1 MDVRH
6 GNNYFSLFRCI
17 KESKKLPF
25 SEISLA
31 KDIKSLLEENKN
43 LKKLDDPEKH
53 IIFLHKIDMSTKKRY
68 KEEIIYSDSTMVIV
82 F

>member
-31 KDIKSLLEENKN
+31 KDIKSLLEENQ
-43 LKKLDDPEKH
+43 KKY
-53 IIFLHKIDMSTKKRY
+53 IIFLHKIDIGVQKKDIKKKLY
-68 KEEIIYSDSTMVIV
+68 IQVQLW
-82 F
+82 

>member
-6 GNNYFSLFRCI
+6 GNNYFSLFHYI

-25 SEISLA
+25 SEISS
-31 KDIKSLLEENKN
+31 KVIKSLLEENKN

-68 KEEIIYSDSTMVIV
+68 KEEIIYSGSTMVIV